1 MGNIHKAKGTA
12 FETLIVKFLRNKGFK
27 KCYRPATKG
36 GYDTGDING
45 IQSTKRQAVIQCKN
59 QKRFDLSGWL
69 DDATV
74 QAQQEEVGYNAL
86 PILVV
91 KRPGVGEALLGKT
104 YAILTLEDL
113 SSLLKE
119 AGYS

>member
-1 MGNIHKAKGTA
+1 MGNRNKAKGTA
-12 FETLIVKFLRNKGFK
+12 FETLIVKFLRNRGFK

-36 GYDTGDING
+36 SYDTGDING
-45 IQSTKRQAVIQCKN
+45 IHSPKRQAVIQCKN
-59 QKRFDLSGWL
+59 HKKFDLSGWL
-69 DDATV
+69 DDVTV
-74 QAQQEEVGYNAL
+74 QAQQEEVGHNAL
-86 PILVV
+86 PVLVV
-91 KRPGVGEALLGKT
+91 KRPGVGEASIGKT